1 MARSS
6 HAARG
11 AAEKSRARQSY
22 QKLQSQRAQRVSAV
36 HGSHRAAPQRA
47 IVSHRAPRTSGF
59 AAVAA
64 LPHMTRT
71 AAGAVLACVLG
82 SAGIVATA
90 AVRGSQQ
97 VQLAQATS
105 ASAQPL
111 ASSSASSVSRSQ
123 TRDALSEKVSVDGT
137 WSMAGL
143 NDVNAQKVSA
153 YDVDTLSKGTVSN
166 KITSDGVSYQWLGD
180 SPLSASAPA
189 RPTAQVNHD
198 TGDSGNAYPFS
209 QCTWWVYV
217 RRHQLGLPVGSHFGN
232 GAQWA
237 DSARALGY
245 QVDHTPSVGAVMVFA
260 RGQLGASAQYGHVAV
275 VEAVED
281 DGSVVTSESGAALH
295 GKAVSRRIWN
305 CDKFW
310 FIHS

>member
-11 AAEKSRARQSY
+11 AVERSRARQSY
-22 QKLQSQRAQRVSAV
+22 RKLQSERLH
-36 HGSHRAAPQRA
+36 HGSVSRHVAVTSHKAVRA
-47 IVSHRAPRTSGF
+47 TGF
-59 AAVAA
+59 AAART
-64 LPHMTRT
+64 LPHMTR
-71 AAGAVLACVLG
+71 AAFGAVLACALG
-82 SAGIVATA
+82 ATGIAATA
-90 AVRGSQQ
+90 AVRGSAQM
-97 VQLAQATS
+97 QLAESTATARSFSSGS
-105 ASAQPL
+105 AA
-111 ASSSASSVSRSQ
+111 ASRSQ
-123 TRDALSEKVSVDGT
+123 LRNALSEKIDVAGN
-137 WSMAGL
+137 WSMAGS
-143 NDVNAQKVSA
+143 NDVNSQKVSA
-153 YDVDTLSKGTVSN
+153 YDVDSIKSGSVSG
-166 KITSDGVSYQWLGD
+166 KITNGSITYQWLGD
-180 SPLSASAPA
+180 SPMTASAPA
-189 RPTAQVNHD
+189 RPTEQVSHD
-198 TGDSGNAYPFS
+198 TGDSGNDYPFS

-281 DGSVVTSESGAALH
+281 DGSVITSESGAALH

-305 CDKFW
+305 CDQFW